1 MFYLS
6 VHITSCWHLL
16 VCSWSVSED
25 KNQPRTERHQ
35 HICCCFFFLCLS
47 KMNRTTVTEEIYHW
61 FLIFLSRFIML
72 RTVKSLM
79 LSIFFTFVKRC
90 AATPTD
96 PSPVHTENTEIP
108 MSCVPWGFNFEA
120 SWWQTY
126 KRPICIFK
134 VDQKATQPHLVW
146 NLALGRFPSARD
158 VPPRT
163 PPSPNPQTHT
173 CTRFPRG
180 WWISTAMLLCQP
192 VIRLSMPAAIVHLAS
207 DLSNPCQCVRTY

>member
-1 MFYLS
+1 MNNNTDAIQSMFYLS

-79 LSIFFTFVKRC
+79 LSIFFHICQTLCCHTYRSISSPYSEHWDTYELCSLRVQLWSFLVTDVQ
-90 AATPTD
+90 TPD
-96 PSPVHTENTEIP
+96 LHIQGRPEGNT
-108 MSCVPWGFNFEA
+108 
-120 SWWQTY
+120 
-126 KRPICIFK
+126 
-134 VDQKATQPHLVW
+134 
-146 NLALGRFPSARD
+146 
-158 VPPRT
+158 T
-163 PPSPNPQTHT
+163 PPCVKPG
-173 CTRFPRG
+173 TR
-180 WWISTAMLLCQP
+180 
-192 VIRLSMPAAIVHLAS
+192 
-207 DLSNPCQCVRTY
+207 